1 MNTHLNNKKGE
12 NKKAGKFRQL
22 LNNSFTKRKKEPNF
36 FLSVFVACIKLFIIA
51 ILIIG
56 FAGFGAVLGVAKAYV
71 DGTPKLDIAKIE
83 DQSLTS
89 FIYDSEGNLITE
101 YKGLEHRIWAPLS
114 EIPLYVQQALIA
126 TEDIRFY
133 SHNGLDYKRL
143 AGAFINNLRNEAV
156 QGGSTL
162 TQQLIKNTL
171 LSPERTYKR
180 KIQEAYLAIQ
190 LEKEYN
196 KEEILEAYLN
206 TIYLGSGNYGIKAAA
221 LNYFGKELN
230 QLNLRECAVLVGITK
245 NPYRYDPRLN
255 FYSRNQ
261 PEVTYERANLVLRLM
276 YDNGF
281 ITKAEYESARF
292 DEKNPDSPRNEGFT
306 VLEESSHQKLYDYP
320 YFIEYVIEDL
330 RNELIALYGWDEKEA
345 NNLILTGGLH
355 IYTTLDTNIQ
365 SILEDTIYNYNKYPK
380 TKHSKHSVRRVKN
393 GDRVIDIPQPQAAA
407 VVLDHS
413 TGELKAMVGG
423 RMDPQERFWTNRANQ
438 AWSPGS
444 AIKPL
449 AVYAPFI
456 EAGYPGGIIIE
467 DVPVPMKG
475 WIVDGKESYPSNY
488 NTSRFYGPTPASRAV
503 LKSYNVSSART
514 LTERVGMVYSINKL
528 KEMGITSKNYVD
540 SSTATPSSLSL
551 GSDPINMIEITA
563 AYGTLDYRVM
573 RGSIE
578 LLLARPQVRVFTGGE
593 SYLISINETRGDLII
608 QEIVSPEGKEA
619 ELILG
624 AMEWT
629 NGQKASLEMEAV
641 ASPAHARLAAASSSW
656 TIGPQGMFRIIN
668 WPKLCEALSPY
679 FAQKAKDLPPFEI
692 AIGCTW
698 KENRQMATLVWDG
711 SKFLTVPGR
720 ETEKYIELEG
730 PVLAATLFGG
740 PCAYNNSLG
749 LFEKLLPVP
758 IHIPNIDHI

>member
-423 RMDPQERFWTNRANQ
+423 
-438 AWSPGS
+438 
-444 AIKPL
+444 
-449 AVYAPFI
+449 
-456 EAGYPGGIIIE
+456 
-467 DVPVPMKG
+467 
-475 WIVDGKESYPSNY
+475 
-488 NTSRFYGPTPASRAV
+488 
-503 LKSYNVSSART
+503 
-514 LTERVGMVYSINKL
+514 
-528 KEMGITSKNYVD
+528 
-540 SSTATPSSLSL
+540 
-551 GSDPINMIEITA
+551 
-563 AYGTLDYRVM
+563 
-573 RGSIE
+573 
-578 LLLARPQVRVFTGGE
+578 
-593 SYLISINETRGDLII
+593 
-608 QEIVSPEGKEA
+608 
-619 ELILG
+619 
-624 AMEWT
+624 
-629 NGQKASLEMEAV
+629 
-641 ASPAHARLAAASSSW
+641 
-656 TIGPQGMFRIIN
+656 
-668 WPKLCEALSPY
+668 
-679 FAQKAKDLPPFEI
+679 
-692 AIGCTW
+692 
-698 KENRQMATLVWDG
+698 
-711 SKFLTVPGR
+711 
-720 ETEKYIELEG
+720 
-730 PVLAATLFGG
+730 
-740 PCAYNNSLG
+740 
-749 LFEKLLPVP
+749 
-758 IHIPNIDHI
+758 